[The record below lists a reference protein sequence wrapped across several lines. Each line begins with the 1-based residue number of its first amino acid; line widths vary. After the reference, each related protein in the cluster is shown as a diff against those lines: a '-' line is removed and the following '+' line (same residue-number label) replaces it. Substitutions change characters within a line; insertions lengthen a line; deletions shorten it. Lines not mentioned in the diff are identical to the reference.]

1 MSATNR
7 TAPPEARTA
16 VAARAVA
23 LSKVYGEGDT
33 AVRALDGVSVDFER
47 ARYTAIMG
55 PSGSGKSTLL
65 HCMAGLDT
73 PTSGQVFIGDVDLT
87 MLSEKALT
95 LLRRRSIGF
104 VFQAYNLV
112 PTLTAAENITLPL
125 DIAGEEP
132 DRAWFDEVVDTVGIR
147 DRLSHRPAELSGGQ
161 QQRVAG
167 ARALV
172 SRPEIVFADEP
183 TGNLDSRSSHEIL
196 EFLRSAVKDHGQTIV
211 MVTHDAS
218 AASFADRIVFLGDGK
233 VVDEMLEPTTDRIL
247 DRLKSLEG

>member
-1 MSATNR
+1 MPATNEM
-7 TAPPEARTA
+7 APPEARTG
-16 VAARAVA
+16 VAARAVG
-23 LSKVYGEGDT
+23 LSKVYGSGD
-33 AVRALDGVSVDFER
+33 AVVRALDAVSVDFER
-47 ARYTAIMG
+47 ARFTAIMG

-87 MLSEKALT
+87 TLSEKALT
-95 LLRRRSIGF
+95 LLRRRKIGF

-132 DRAWFDEVVDTVGIR
+132 EKAWFDEVVDTVGIR

-183 TGNLDSRSSHEIL
+183 TGNLDSKASQEIL
-196 EFLRSAVKDHGQTIV
+196 AFLRSAVKDHDQTIV

-233 VVDEMLEPTTDRIL
+233 VVDEMLEPTTDRVL

>member
-1 MSATNR
+1 MSATNEM
-7 TAPPEARTA
+7 APPGARTA
-16 VAARAVA
+16 VAARAVS
-23 LSKVYGEGDT
+23 LSKVYGEGDA
-33 AVRALDGVSVDFER
+33 AVRALDDVSVDFER

-95 LLRRRSIGF
+95 LLRRRSVGF

-132 DRAWFDEVVDTVGIR
+132 DKAWFDEVVDTVGIR

-172 SRPEIVFADEP
+172 TRPEIVFADEP
-183 TGNLDSRSSHEIL
+183 TGNLDSKASQEIL
-196 EFLRSAVKDHGQTIV
+196 TFLRSAVKDHGQTIV

-233 VVDEMLEPTTDRIL
+233 VVDEMVEPTTDRIL

>member
-1 MSATNR
+1 MSATNEM
-7 TAPPEARTA
+7 APPDARTA
-16 VAARAVA
+16 VAARAVG
-23 LSKVYGEGDT
+23 LSKIYGEGDA
-33 AVRALDGVSVDFER
+33 AVRALDDVSVDFER

-65 HCMAGLDT
+65 HCMAGLDS

-95 LLRRRSIGF
+95 LLRRRSVGF

-125 DIAGEEP
+125 DIAGDDP
-132 DRAWFDEVVDTVGIR
+132 DGAWFDVVVDAVGIR

-172 SRPEIVFADEP
+172 TRPEIVFADEP

>member
-1 MSATNR
+1 MSATNEM
-7 TAPPEARTA
+7 APPDARTA
-16 VAARAVA
+16 VAARAVG
-23 LSKVYGEGDT
+23 LSKVYGEGDA
-33 AVRALDGVSVDFER
+33 AVRALDDVSVDFER

-95 LLRRRSIGF
+95 LLRRRSVGF

-112 PTLTAAENITLPL
+112 PTLTASENITLPL
-125 DIAGEEP
+125 DIAGKEP
-132 DRAWFDEVVDTVGIR
+132 DKAWFDEVVDTVGIR

-172 SRPEIVFADEP
+172 TRPEIVFADEP
-183 TGNLDSRSSHEIL
+183 TGNLDSKASQEIL
-196 EFLRSAVKDHGQTIV
+196 TFLRSAVKDHGQTIV

-218 AASFADRIVFLGDGK
+218 AASFADRIVFLGDGR
-233 VVDEMLEPTTDRIL
+233 VVDEMVEPTTDRIL

>member
-1 MSATNR
+1 MSATNEM
-7 TAPPEARTA
+7 APPDARTA
-16 VAARAVA
+16 VAARAVG
-23 LSKVYGEGDT
+23 LSKVYGEGDA
-33 AVRALDGVSVDFER
+33 AVRALDNVSVDFER

-95 LLRRRSIGF
+95 LLRRKSIGF

-125 DIAGEEP
+125 DIAGDDP
-132 DRAWFDEVVDTVGIR
+132 DGAWFDVVVDAVRIR

-172 SRPEIVFADEP
+172 TRPEIVFADEP
-183 TGNLDSRSSHEIL
+183 TGNLDSRSGHEIL
-196 EFLRSAVKDHGQTIV
+196 GFLRSAVNEHGQTIV

-233 VVDEMLEPTTDRIL
+233 VVDEMLEPTTRRIL